1 LDSSLVSVGDGMAG
15 DAIGATEPLS
25 TITTLSFPTVRRSMA
40 GMGDIKDSTTLELRA
55 DMKGSATLVAIVGM
69 KDPAAPELSAGRKD
83 SAAETPVTTDFTVA
97 RPSAGL
103 QSRTPKPARILVP
116 LEGTTMGA
124 TRAATRIGV
133 PRACTAGVLMGAVFT
148 EVAPA
153 AAVD

>member
-1 LDSSLVSVGDGMAG
+1 MAG

-25 TITTLSFPTVRRSMA
+25 TITTLSFPTVGRSTA
-40 GMGDIKDSTTLELRA
+40 GMGDIKDSTTLEQRA
-55 DMKGSATLVAIVGM
+55 DMKAPTVPELGADM
-69 KDPAAPELSAGRKD
+69 KDHAAQ
-83 SAAETPVTTDFTVA
+83 TPVVMDFTRV
-97 RPSAGL
+97 GL
-103 QSRTPKPARILVP
+103 QSRTPKPARILAP

-133 PRACTAGVLMGAVFT
+133 PRACTAGVFMGAVFT